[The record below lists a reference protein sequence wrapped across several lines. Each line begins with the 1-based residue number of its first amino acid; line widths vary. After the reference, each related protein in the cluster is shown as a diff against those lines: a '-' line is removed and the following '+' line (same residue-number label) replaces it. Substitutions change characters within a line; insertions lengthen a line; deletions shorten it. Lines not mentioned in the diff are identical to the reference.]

1 MRFQELVLG
10 IKRSEM
16 QRLGLKEEVGLGR
29 GMKEERDGI
38 QALDQTLK
46 EERREINLQAP
57 LEMISIFLI
66 IAFQI
71 QDAIKEAEALNR
83 SLEGRY
89 LPYQHEPKGDCH

>member
-1 MRFQELVLG
+1 MKSSITNVKACVEVVESRKLLIAMRFQELVLG

-57 LEMISIFLI
+57 LEMISIFLV
-66 IAFQI
+66 
-71 QDAIKEAEALNR
+71 
-83 SLEGRY
+83 
-89 LPYQHEPKGDCH
+89 